1 MKSVF
6 DFIVEPYGQRYNNE
20 VKVGDKSLI
29 INTQSESFKSVN
41 NIAKVIATPKAF
53 KTPVKKGDLIMIH
66 HNVFRRWYNVRGE
79 ERNSKAYFKDGLYFV
94 QVNQVYLYKSTDKG
108 QTWSIHPSFT
118 VPADK
123 RIYGVHMSPDG
134 SKAII
139 LCHPRTNTDPNS
151 AQLYFSEN

>member
-1 MKSVF
+1 MKSIF

-94 QVNQVYLYKSTDKG
+94 QVNQVYLYKSTDKWKAFG
-108 QTWSIHPSFT
+108 DRCFVSPIHNNDNIN
-118 VPADK
+118 ADLEEL
-123 RIYGVHMSPDG
+123 R
-134 SKAII
+134 
-139 LCHPRTNTDPNS
+139 
-151 AQLYFSEN
+151 FSSCFKYSC